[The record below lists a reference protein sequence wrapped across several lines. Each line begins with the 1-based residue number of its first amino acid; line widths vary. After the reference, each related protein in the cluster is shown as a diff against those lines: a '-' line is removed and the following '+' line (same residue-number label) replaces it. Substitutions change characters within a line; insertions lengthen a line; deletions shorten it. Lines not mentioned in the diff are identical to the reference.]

1 MSTDEP
7 SAAAEGQSADVTD
20 PATVPPKRRRF
31 RMSGRKWLLLSV
43 AFVVL
48 VAAGVGGWMFS
59 RSRNTA
65 ANQTTSRTVQAT
77 LGTQTQTVSLD
88 GTLSPRKQSDVNFA
102 VSGTITTVYV
112 KAGDT
117 VSKGQKLARVDD
129 TDLQDAVDV
138 ASANLTTANANYDEV
153 VDNDGSSAAIASAK
167 AQVSSAK
174 AALTSAK
181 QDLANA
187 VLRSPIAGTV
197 AAVNADEGDSVT
209 GSGSSSSSSK
219 SSGTSGGS
227 SSGSGT
233 STSTSSSTSTA
244 QFSVISTATWKL
256 EGTVGSADLGSL
268 KAGQSVEVTP
278 SGAAEA
284 IKGTVASVGIV
295 ATSTSDGAATF
306 PVVINLSG
314 THKDLYSG
322 TTGTAVITTG
332 SYDNVLTVPTAA
344 IRTENG
350 KTVVTKV
357 NGTATSTVEVTV
369 GKVFGTFTQITKGL
383 SEGDSVQITFTRPS
397 GTSSSGT
404 NNQNGG
410 GFGGG
415 GFGGGGLGGGQPP
428 GGVTGGNGPTR

>member
-1 MSTDEP
+1 
-7 SAAAEGQSADVTD
+7 
-20 PATVPPKRRRF
+20 
-31 RMSGRKWLLLSV
+31 MSGKKWLLLSV

-209 GSGSSSSSSK
+209 GSGSSSSSK
-219 SSGTSGGS
+219 SSGSGGS
-227 SSGSGT
+227 SSSGSGSSSTT
-233 STSTSSSTSTA
+233 STTSTA

-278 SGAAEA
+278 SGATEA

-369 GKVFGTFTQITKGL
+369 GKVFGTYTQITKGL

>member
-7 SAAAEGQSADVTD
+7 GAAADGQSADVTD

-31 RMSGRKWLLLSV
+31 RMSGKKWLLLSV

-48 VAAGVGGWMFS
+48 VAAGVGGWMLS
-59 RSRNTA
+59 RSRSNTA
-65 ANQTTSRTVQAT
+65 NQSTSRTVQAT

-174 AALTSAK
+174 AALTSAE
-181 QDLANA
+181 QDLSNA

-209 GSGSSSSSSK
+209 GSGSSSSSK
-219 SSGTSGGS
+219 SSGSGGS
-227 SSGSGT
+227 SSSGSGSSSTT
-233 STSTSSSTSTA
+233 STTSTA

-278 SGAAEA
+278 SGATEA

-332 SYDNVLTVPTAA
+332 SYDDVLTVPTAA
-344 IRTENG
+344 IRTEND

-357 NGTATSTVEVTV
+357 DGTATSTVEVTV
-369 GKVFGTFTQITKGL
+369 GKVFGTYTQITKGL

-397 GTSSSGT
+397 GTSTSGS
-404 NNQNGG
+404 NGDN
-410 GFGGG
+410 GGG
-415 GFGGGGLGGGQPP
+415 GFGGGGGLGGGLGGGGGQPP
-428 GGVTGGNGPTR
+428 DGGGGNGPTR

>member
-1 MSTDEP
+1 
-7 SAAAEGQSADVTD
+7 
-20 PATVPPKRRRF
+20 
-31 RMSGRKWLLLSV
+31 
-43 AFVVL
+43 
-48 VAAGVGGWMFS
+48 
-59 RSRNTA
+59 
-65 ANQTTSRTVQAT
+65 TSRTVQAT

-314 THKDLYSG
+314 IHKDLYSG

-332 SYDNVLTVPTAA
+332 SYDDVLTVPTAA

-369 GKVFGTFTQITKGL
+369 GKVFGTYTQITKGL

>member
-7 SAAAEGQSADVTD
+7 GAAAEGQTADLTD

-31 RMSGRKWLLLSV
+31 RMSGKKWLLLSV

-48 VAAGVGGWMFS
+48 VAAGVGGWMLS
-59 RSRNTA
+59 RSRSNTA
-65 ANQTTSRTVQAT
+65 NQSTSRTVQAT

-209 GSGSSSSSSK
+209 GSGSSSSSK
-219 SSGTSGGS
+219 SSGSGGS
-227 SSGSGT
+227 SSSGSGSSSTT
-233 STSTSSSTSTA
+233 STTSTA

-369 GKVFGTFTQITKGL
+369 GKVFGTYTQITKGL